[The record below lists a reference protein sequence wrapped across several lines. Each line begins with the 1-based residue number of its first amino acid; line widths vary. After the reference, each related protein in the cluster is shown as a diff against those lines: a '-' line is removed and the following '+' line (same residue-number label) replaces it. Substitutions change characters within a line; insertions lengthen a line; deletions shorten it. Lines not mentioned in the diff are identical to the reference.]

1 MNSYVQ
7 DLRRELLGIG
17 RSLTITSPTS
27 FVFAELP
34 EISVE
39 QHSDLTASGAGN
51 QPAEDRQRRALVET
65 LSDVLY
71 WNCYVQRFGGQSAR
85 SLEPVDVA
93 PDAEF
98 QRELSKANQSQSRW
112 DPGWSVMRNGFDGE
126 VSVRKG
132 DCHRAPVPGE
142 FLFDARPGVRPQP
155 GDEVSIRVTREST
168 MLQHGFYHC
177 FSEQVP
183 DQFEE
188 FNSVRVYFNVQA
200 NGVATLLRELSGR
213 LNRFQVPFR
222 FKCPASPGLFNRRD
236 SAVLYVPWR
245 FFEPARRCV
254 VDSLPQ
260 VEGFLNDDV
269 PLFTKRVHRGVAM
282 AEDPGELR
290 SFGQYRCELM
300 AEALIG
306 ALVDESRGGLD
317 RSNPESAI
325 ERRFQQ
331 AGVSIEQPWL
341 NPGSRDW
348 LDLRCPQICLSES
361 VAINFKDDSKVS
373 SLAPKGV
380 PDLERRDEKFLQVA
394 DRIGSR
400 LCRDAFWSGTRCNW
414 LEWDAEPFGTNW
426 RPVLR
431 ALGPSPI
438 MPSGGVS
445 LYMGSAGIALFLAR
459 LYQFTGEAWHGETA
473 VAAARQIRDQLSKL
487 SDLPAAGEWQAG
499 FYTGWFG
506 AAWTLAEIGRQ
517 LDNEELV
524 EAAAVE
530 LEKAVAAEPAL
541 PHTDIISGSA
551 GLIVGLVDLAQKFDQ
566 PKYLEV
572 ALRHGEFLLDAAEKS
587 DSGWSWETI
596 DVPVHNNLTGYGH
609 GVSGIVGALAELH
622 QATGDDRFARAV
634 REGLRYESKFFS
646 EDDGNW
652 RDHRKDVAP
661 AGDPAFQFGWCHGA
675 PGVGLARFRLL
686 ELGFDSEL
694 IQRDLRIATQTT
706 IDRLSLTDRDILGAF
721 CLCHGLAGNC
731 ELPLLLSQPDAPDV
745 EPGRDEFLRRVD
757 MVAQTGIELFED
769 PGIPWQCNPAST
781 GHTPVLLNGMAGIGY
796 FYLRA
801 FAPRLVPSVLLLR
814 PNHDS

>member
-1 MNSYVQ
+1 MKSYAQ
-7 DLRRELLGIG
+7 ELQSELLCIG
-17 RSLTITSPTS
+17 EALTITSPTS
-27 FVFAELP
+27 FLFSDLP
-34 EISVE
+34 EFDVE
-39 QHSDLTASGAGN
+39 QHLDPTAPRSDHQT
-51 QPAEDRQRRALVET
+51 EDDRQRRALVET

-71 WNCYVQRFGGQSAR
+71 WNCYVQRFGEQAAR
-85 SLEPVDVA
+85 TLEPVEVV

-98 QRELSKANQSQSRW
+98 QRELSQANQSQSRW

-177 FSEQVP
+177 FSEQIP
-183 DQFEE
+183 DQYEE
-188 FNSVRVYFNVQA
+188 FNSVRVYFNIQP
-200 NGVATLLRELSGR
+200 NGAATVLRELSGR

-222 FKCPASPGLFNRRD
+222 FKCPTSPALFNRRD

-260 VEGFLNDDV
+260 IEAYLDDDV
-269 PLFTKRVHRGVAM
+269 PLFTKKVHRGVAM

-300 AEALIG
+300 AEAL
-306 ALVDESRGGLD
+306 VDDSRVGLG
-317 RSNPESAI
+317 RSDSASAI

-331 AGVSIEQPWL
+331 AGVSLQQPWL
-341 NPGSRDW
+341 NPGSQDW
-348 LDLRCPQICLSES
+348 LDLRCPQISLSEK
-361 VAINFKDDSKVS
+361 VVNNVKDDSKVS
-373 SLAPKGV
+373 NFAAPST
-380 PDLERRDEKFLQVA
+380 PELECRDEKFLQVA

-400 LCRDAFWSGTRCNW
+400 ICRDAIWSGTRCNW
-414 LEWDAEPFGTNW
+414 LEWEAEPFGTNW

-431 ALGPSPI
+431 ALGPSQI

-459 LYQFTGEAWHGETA
+459 LYQFTGESWHGETA

-487 SDLPAAGEWQAG
+487 SDQLVADEWQAG
-499 FYTGWFG
+499 FYTGWSG

-517 LDNEELV
+517 FGIEELV
-524 EAAAVE
+524 QAAADE
-530 LEKAVAAEPAL
+530 FDKAAAEPAI

-551 GLIVGLVDLAQKFDQ
+551 GLIVGLIDLAQKFDQ

-572 ALRHGEFLLDAAEKS
+572 ALRHGEFLLDTAEKS
-587 DSGWSWETI
+587 ESGWSWETI
-596 DVPVHNNLTGYGH
+596 DLPVHNNLTGYGH
-609 GVSGIVGALAELH
+609 GVSGIVCALAELH
-622 QATGDDRFARAV
+622 QATGDERFAKAV
-634 REGLRYESKFFS
+634 QEGLRYESKFFS

-694 IQRDLRIATQTT
+694 IQRDLRVATQTT
-706 IDRLSLTDRDILGAF
+706 IDRLSLTDRDIQGAF
-721 CLCHGLAGNC
+721 CLCHGMAGNC
-731 ELPLLLSQPDAPDV
+731 ELPLLLSEPDAPDV
-745 EPGRDEFLRRVD
+745 EAGQEELLRRVD
-757 MVAQTGIELFED
+757 LVAQTGIELFEE

-801 FAPRLVPSVLLLR
+801 FSPRLVPSVLLLR
-814 PNHDS
+814 PDHET

>member
-1 MNSYVQ
+1 MNSYEQ
-7 DLRRELLGIG
+7 ELRGELRTIADA
-17 RSLTITSPTS
+17 LTITSPTS
-27 FVFAELP
+27 FVFAELS

-39 QHSDLTASGAGN
+39 GHSELTAAGADH
-51 QPAEDRQRRALVET
+51 QSTEDRQRRALVET

-71 WNCYVQRFGGQSAR
+71 WNCYVQRFGEQAAR

-98 QRELSKANQSQSRW
+98 QKDLSQANQSQSRW

-155 GDEVSIRVTREST
+155 GDKVSIRVTREST

-177 FSEQVP
+177 FSEQIP

-200 NGVATLLRELSGR
+200 NGAATLLRELSGR

-222 FKCPASPGLFNRRD
+222 FKCPTSPGLFNRRD

-300 AEALIG
+300 AEAL
-306 ALVDESRGGLD
+306 VDDSHAGPA
-317 RSNPESAI
+317 RSDPTTAI
-325 ERRFQQ
+325 ERHFQQ
-331 AGVSIEQPWL
+331 AGVSIKRPWL

-348 LDLRCPQICLSES
+348 LDLRCPQISLSES
-361 VAINFKDDSKVS
+361 VVIHVKNDAKDPTLASKS
-373 SLAPKGV
+373 APDR
-380 PDLERRDEKFLQVA
+380 DLRDASFLEVA

-431 ALGPSPI
+431 ALGPSQI

-445 LYMGSAGIALFLAR
+445 LYMGSAGIALFLSR
-459 LYQFTGEAWHGETA
+459 LYQFTGESWHGETA

-487 SDLPAAGEWQAG
+487 PDLSEAGEWQAG

-517 LDNEELV
+517 LDDEELV

-530 LEKAVAAEPAL
+530 LEKAAAAEPAK
-541 PHTDIISGSA
+541 PNTDIISGSA
-551 GLIVGLVDLAQKFDQ
+551 GLIVGLVDLAQKLDQ
-566 PKYLEV
+566 PRYLDV
-572 ALRHGEFLLDAAEKS
+572 ALRHGEFLLAAAEKS

-609 GVSGIVGALAELH
+609 GVSGIVCALAELH
-622 QATGDDRFARAV
+622 QATDDERFARAV
-634 REGLRYESKFFS
+634 QEGLRYEAKFFS

-694 IQRDLRIATQTT
+694 IQRDLRIATRTT
-706 IDRLSLTDRDILGAF
+706 IDRLSLSDRDILGAF
-721 CLCHGLAGNC
+721 CLCHGMAGNC

-745 EPGRDEFLRRVD
+745 DPDRDELLRRVD
-757 MVAQTGIELFED
+757 LVAQTGIELFED
-769 PGIPWQCNPAST
+769 PGIPWMCNPAAT

-801 FAPRLVPSVLLLR
+801 FAPAQVPSVLLVR
-814 PNHDS
+814 PNHES

>member
-1 MNSYVQ
+1 MNSYAQ
-7 DLRRELLGIG
+7 ELQRELLRIAE
-17 RSLTITSPTS
+17 SLTITSPTS
-27 FVFAELP
+27 FVFSDLP
-34 EISVE
+34 EFDVE
-39 QHSDLTASGAGN
+39 QHLDQTAPRADN
-51 QPAEDRQRRALVET
+51 PTEEDRQRRALVET

-71 WNCYVQRFGGQSAR
+71 WNCYVQRFGEQAAR
-85 SLEPVDVA
+85 SLKPVDVA
-93 PDAEF
+93 PDVEF
-98 QRELSKANQSQSRW
+98 QGELSHANQSQSRW
-112 DPGWSVMRNGFDGE
+112 DPGWSVLRNGYDGE

-168 MLQHGFYHC
+168 ILQHGFYHC
-177 FSEQVP
+177 FSEQIP
-183 DQFEE
+183 DQYEE

-222 FKCPASPGLFNRRD
+222 FKCPSSHGLFNRRD
-236 SAVLYVPWR
+236 SAVLYIPWR

-260 VEGFLNDDV
+260 VEEFLNDDV

-290 SFGQYRCELM
+290 SFGQYRCALM
-300 AEALIG
+300 AEALVDDSH
-306 ALVDESRGGLD
+306 ADLDCSDLVTT
-317 RSNPESAI
+317 I

-331 AGVSIEQPWL
+331 AGVSLKQPWL
-341 NPGSRDW
+341 NPGSQDW
-348 LDLRCPQICLSES
+348 LDLRCPQSSLSES
-361 VAINFKDDSKVS
+361 VATNVKDSSKVS
-373 SLAPKGV
+373 ILASKSE
-380 PDLERRDEKFLQVA
+380 PDLDRRGEKFLQVA
-394 DRIGSR
+394 DRIGFR
-400 LCRDAFWSGTRCNW
+400 LCRDAFWSGPRCNW
-414 LEWDAEPFGTNW
+414 LEWDAELFGTRW
-426 RPVLR
+426 SPVLR

-438 MPSGGVS
+438 MPSGGAS

-459 LYQFTGEAWHGETA
+459 LYEFTGESWHGETA
-473 VAAARQIRDQLSKL
+473 VAAARQIKDQLSKF
-487 SDLPAAGEWQAG
+487 SDQPAAGKWQAG
-499 FYTGWFG
+499 FYTGWSG

-517 LDNEELV
+517 LENEELV

-530 LEKAVAAEPAL
+530 LEKAATAEPAV

-572 ALRHGEFLLDAAEKS
+572 ALRHGEFLLNAAEKS

-596 DVPVHNNLTGYGH
+596 DLPVHNNLTGYGH
-609 GVSGIVGALAELH
+609 GVSGIVCALAELH
-622 QATGDDRFARAV
+622 QATRDERFATAV
-634 REGLRYESKFFS
+634 HEGLRYESKFFS

-661 AGDPAFQFGWCHGA
+661 AGNPAFQFGWCHGA

-686 ELGFDSEL
+686 ELGFDSDL
-694 IQRDLRIATQTT
+694 IHHDLRVATRTT
-706 IDRLSLTDRDILGAF
+706 IDRLSLTDPDILGAF
-721 CLCHGLAGNC
+721 CLCHGMAGNC

-745 EPGRDEFLRRVD
+745 ELNRDELLNRVD
-757 MVAQTGIELFED
+757 QVAQTGIELFEE
-769 PGIPWQCNPAST
+769 PGIPWLCNPAST

-801 FAPRLVPSVLLLR
+801 FSPRLVPSVLLLR
-814 PNHDS
+814 PNHET